1 MKLNRVTALFL
12 GLVLAFSLAACGQGA
27 SSASTAS
34 SSASSAAAEGKTE
47 EQLLADE
54 NEILS
59 ANDAL
64 WEKVFSSMDK
74 NVTETTLSTNYGD
87 FLLSA
92 VEKAKDQFSDEEY
105 KTLTADAEKIRAI
118 EEQIAALAPA
128 DAAASSAA
136 AQGTAFPQ
144 FEGSDL
150 EGNPVDNSLFAGN
163 AFTVVNFWFN
173 GCKPCVEELD
183 DLNAL
188 NEKVKAQGGE
198 VVGINTE
205 TLDGSQQGIEAAKKL
220 LAAKGASYRNIYF
233 ASGSEAGKF
242 ALNIMAF
249 PTTYVFDRD
258 GNVVG
263 QPLLGGIDKEENL
276 AALQKNI
283 DAALARTA
291 PNKLFSPAAYG
302 RLFLFAAGI
311 AMHARA
317 PDGIRWGRSI
327 LLPAKERI
335 SMKNTGTLRIQT
347 FAARQSAPVEGVTVA
362 VQGDGFTLHRITD
375 ATGSAAD
382 IPVEAPACT
391 LSLDEDNTTRP
402 YAIVSLTAAK
412 PGYRTVRIEGIQIFA
427 GQVTLAQPQMLPVTE
442 EDRDIPDAPIVIPPH
457 ALFAGSGGSGPQP
470 RENCTPRVLDQVVIP
485 KNITVH
491 LGKPAASARNVTV
504 SFRDY
509 IANVASSE
517 VYPTWP
523 EQALRANIHCQ
534 ISLALN
540 RIYTEW
546 YPSKGYTFNI
556 TNSTSYDQYYV
567 HGRTVFEVMV
577 RITDDIFNTYLR
589 KRGTVN
595 PYYSE
600 YCDGKSVTCP
610 GLKQWGTVTLANNGR
625 SALQILRYYYGSSIE
640 IVRTKNIRSIPQSYP
655 GTPLRQGSRG
665 TAVFT
670 LQRQLNRIA
679 KDYPFLGKLT
689 VDGVFGSRMAATVRA
704 FQKQFNLTA
713 DGVVGRQTW
722 YKISYI
728 YVSVKDLAELTSEG
742 ETSTGTLSN
751 GTWNGTVLSTG
762 ASGSAVEQVQFWLNT
777 LAQYDSAIPSVK
789 VDGVFGTATANA
801 VRAFQ
806 RKYGLTVDGIV
817 GQTTWKELYDEFLSI
832 QSDNGTPNAY
842 PGTPLREGSSGQN
855 VRLVQFWLKI
865 ARTVYT
871 SLESVTV
878 DGKFGAGTAAA
889 VRRFQRYFGLT
900 ADGVVGRTTWQKL
913 YEVYNDIANRLLSS
927 SLRPG
932 EYPGVLRSGS
942 TGTPVREL
950 QFYLYLMSA
959 YESSIPPV
967 SIDGKFGADTE
978 RAVRAYQ
985 RFAGLTVDGVVGRT
999 TWNSLYGRA
1008 SQLRSSGPV
1017 VTLKRLPYPGTPL
1030 TVGSSGKAVLYY
1042 NLLLLRIA
1050 YYFSSVEAPPLADR
1064 YTDETATA
1072 TRSAQQLLGLEQT
1085 GIADADTWTAVEALS
1100 LQLAAHAPN
1109 PDRDTPSGTAYPGRA
1124 IAEGSAG
1131 QEVGQVERWINRRAQ
1146 LSCGEGYVADNNRF
1160 GASDAAAV
1168 RAVQQQAGLQPVNGI
1183 VYRET
1188 WHALQAQC
1196 TDPCGCEKEE

>member
-1 MKLNRVTALFL
+1 
-12 GLVLAFSLAACGQGA
+12 
-27 SSASTAS
+27 
-34 SSASSAAAEGKTE
+34 
-47 EQLLADE
+47 
-54 NEILS
+54 
-59 ANDAL
+59 
-64 WEKVFSSMDK
+64 
-74 NVTETTLSTNYGD
+74 
-87 FLLSA
+87 
-92 VEKAKDQFSDEEY
+92 
-105 KTLTADAEKIRAI
+105 
-118 EEQIAALAPA
+118 
-128 DAAASSAA
+128 
-136 AQGTAFPQ
+136 
-144 FEGSDL
+144 
-150 EGNPVDNSLFAGN
+150 
-163 AFTVVNFWFN
+163 
-173 GCKPCVEELD
+173 
-183 DLNAL
+183 
-188 NEKVKAQGGE
+188 
-198 VVGINTE
+198 
-205 TLDGSQQGIEAAKKL
+205 
-220 LAAKGASYRNIYF
+220 
-233 ASGSEAGKF
+233 
-242 ALNIMAF
+242 
-249 PTTYVFDRD
+249 
-258 GNVVG
+258 
-263 QPLLGGIDKEENL
+263 
-276 AALQKNI
+276 
-283 DAALARTA
+283 
-291 PNKLFSPAAYG
+291 
-302 RLFLFAAGI
+302 
-311 AMHARA
+311 
-317 PDGIRWGRSI
+317 
-327 LLPAKERI
+327 
-335 SMKNTGTLRIQT
+335 MKNTGILRIQA
-347 FAARQSAPVEGVTVA
+347 FGARQSSPIEGVLVTVF
-362 VQGDGFTLHRITD
+362 GNGFTAQRITD
-375 ATGSAAD
+375 ETGTAAD
-382 IPVEAPACT
+382 LSIEAPSCA
-391 LSLDEDNTTRP
+391 LSLQEDNTIRP
-402 YAIVSLTAAK
+402 YAVVDLTAAK
-412 PGYRTVRIEGIQIFA
+412 VGFRTVRIQGVQIFA
-427 GQVTLAQPQMLPVTE
+427 GQVTLAQPEMIPETE
-442 EDRDIPDAPIVIPPH
+442 EDRDVVNPPIVIPEH
-457 ALFAGSGGSGPQP
+457 SLFTGDGGSGPDP
-470 RENCTPRVLDQVVIP
+470 MENCVPRVLDRVIIP

-589 KRGTVN
+589 KSGTVN

-665 TAVFT
+665 AAVFT
-670 LQRQLNRIA
+670 LQRQLNRIT

-777 LAQYDSAIPSVK
+777 LAQYDSAIPSVT
-789 VDGVFGTATANA
+789 VDGVYGTATANA

-842 PGTPLREGSSGQN
+842 PGTPLREGASGQN

-878 DGKFGAGTAAA
+878 DGKFGADTAAA

-932 EYPGVLRSGS
+932 EYPGVLRTGS
-942 TGTPVREL
+942 AGTAVREL

-1042 NLLLLRIA
+1042 NLLLQRIA

-1064 YTDETATA
+1064 YTEETATA

-1100 LQLAAHAPN
+1100 LQLAAKTPN
-1109 PDRDTPSGTAYPGRA
+1109 PDRDAEQGLAYPGRA
-1124 IAEGSAG
+1124 VTKGS
-1131 QEVGQVERWINRRAQ
+1131 VGPDVMQVEQWLNGRAN
-1146 LSCGEGYVADNNRF
+1146 LYCGEDFVTENSSFGPAETVAVK
-1160 GASDAAAV
+1160 AAQA
-1168 RAVQQQAGLQPVNGI
+1168 RAGLEQTGI
-1183 VYRET
+1183 VNRET
-1188 WHALQAQC
+1188 WAALRAQS
-1196 TDPCGCEKEE
+1196 CECEEE

>member
-1 MKLNRVTALFL
+1 
-12 GLVLAFSLAACGQGA
+12 
-27 SSASTAS
+27 
-34 SSASSAAAEGKTE
+34 
-47 EQLLADE
+47 
-54 NEILS
+54 
-59 ANDAL
+59 
-64 WEKVFSSMDK
+64 
-74 NVTETTLSTNYGD
+74 
-87 FLLSA
+87 
-92 VEKAKDQFSDEEY
+92 
-105 KTLTADAEKIRAI
+105 
-118 EEQIAALAPA
+118 
-128 DAAASSAA
+128 
-136 AQGTAFPQ
+136 
-144 FEGSDL
+144 
-150 EGNPVDNSLFAGN
+150 
-163 AFTVVNFWFN
+163 
-173 GCKPCVEELD
+173 
-183 DLNAL
+183 
-188 NEKVKAQGGE
+188 
-198 VVGINTE
+198 
-205 TLDGSQQGIEAAKKL
+205 
-220 LAAKGASYRNIYF
+220 
-233 ASGSEAGKF
+233 
-242 ALNIMAF
+242 
-249 PTTYVFDRD
+249 
-258 GNVVG
+258 
-263 QPLLGGIDKEENL
+263 
-276 AALQKNI
+276 
-283 DAALARTA
+283 
-291 PNKLFSPAAYG
+291 
-302 RLFLFAAGI
+302 
-311 AMHARA
+311 
-317 PDGIRWGRSI
+317 
-327 LLPAKERI
+327 
-335 SMKNTGTLRIQT
+335 MKNTGTLRIQT

-375 ATGSAAD
+375 ATGSVAD

-427 GQVTLAQPQMLPVTE
+427 GQVTLAQPQMLPDTE
-442 EDRDIPDAPIVIPPH
+442 EGRDIPDAPIIIPPH

-470 RENCTPRVLDQVVIP
+470 RENCTPRVLEQVIIP

-491 LGKPAASARNVTV
+491 LGKPAAAARNVTV

-742 ETSTGTLSN
+742 EASTGTLSD
-751 GTWNGTVLSTG
+751 GTWSGTALSTG

-777 LAQYDSAIPSVK
+777 LAQYDSAIPSVT
-789 VDGVFGTATANA
+789 VDGVYGTGTANA
-801 VRAFQ
+801 VRACQ
-806 RKYGLTVDGIV
+806 RRYGLTVDGVV
-817 GQTTWKELYDEFLSI
+817 GRETWNAIYNEFRSI

-842 PGTPLREGSSGQN
+842 PGTALREGASGQN

-865 ARTVYT
+865 AHTVY
-871 SLESVTV
+871 SRLNDLTV
-878 DGKFGAGTAAA
+878 DGRFGAATTAA
-889 VRRFQRYFGLT
+889 VKRFQTYFGLT
-900 ADGVVGRTTWQKL
+900 SDGVVGRTTWNKL
-913 YEVYNDIANRLLSS
+913 YEVYNDIANKLLSS

-932 EYPGVLRSGS
+932 EYPGILRRGSSG
-942 TGTPVREL
+942 TAVREL
-950 QFYLYLMSA
+950 QFYLYLLSA
-959 YESSIPPV
+959 YESSIPAV
-967 SIDGKFGADTE
+967 GIDGSFGAATE
-978 RAVRAYQ
+978 NAVRAYQ
-985 RFAGLTVDGVVGRT
+985 RFAGLTVDGIVGRA
-999 TWNSLYGRA
+999 TWESLYGKA
-1008 SQLRSSGPV
+1008 SALRSSGPV
-1017 VTLKRLPYPGTPL
+1017 VTLKRLPYPGQPL
-1030 TVGSSGKAVLYY
+1030 TVGSEGSDVLYY
-1042 NLLLLRIA
+1042 TILLRRIA
-1050 YYFSSVEAPPLADR
+1050 YYFESVEAPPLATG
-1064 YTDETATA
+1064 YTGETAAA
-1072 TRSAQQLLGLEQT
+1072 TRSAQALLGLPET
-1085 GIADADTWTAVEALS
+1085 GIADAETWTAVEALS
-1100 LQLAAHAPN
+1100 LQLATGMPN
-1109 PDRDTPSGTAYPGRA
+1109 PDRDAAREMAYPGRA
-1124 IAEGSAG
+1124 MKEGS
-1131 QEVGQVERWINRRAQ
+1131 VGPDVMQIEQWINSRAN
-1146 LSCGEGYVADNNRF
+1146 LCCGEGFVRDNSSFGPAETVAVK
-1160 GASDAAAV
+1160 AAQA
-1168 RAVQQQAGLQPVNGI
+1168 RAGLQQTGTVG
-1183 VYRET
+1183 RET
-1188 WHALQAQC
+1188 WAALRAQSC
-1196 TDPCGCEKEE
+1196 ACDLEEG